1 MRHSLGVNN
10 VEIHVVAEKLASH
23 NIAKARTQ
31 HRTAVQNACN
41 GLSSIIVSPGGRMFQ
56 PLTNA

>member
-10 VEIHVVAEKLASH
+10 VEIHIVAEKLASH

-31 HRTAVQNACN
+31 HCTAVQNACN
-41 GLSSIIVSPGGRMFQ
+41 TVSSIIVSPGGRMFQ
-56 PLTNA
+56 PLTSV